1 MKSMKVIAV
10 IPAYDEEIAVGSV
23 VLKTKSHVDEVFVV
37 DDGSHDATA
46 EIAEAAGATVVRHE
60 RNRGK
65 GAALRTGIS
74 KVQELDFDAIV
85 FLDADGQNNPDEIP
99 KLVKTLLEE
108 DADIVIGSRFIDGST
123 VDIPAYRRTGQK
135 VLDKI
140 TNSFANTN
148 LTDTQSGFRAFS
160 KNAIEKLSFKQDS
173 LDIESGMLMEATE
186 LGLRIKE
193 IPISVRYDVGTPSQ
207 HPVVQGFTVVISLI
221 RLIAER
227 HALLS
232 FGFIGIALLMFGLYE
247 GITVV
252 RIYNAKQA
260 LAIGT
265 ALISVLFTL
274 IGTYIMFT
282 GVILYV
288 VNDLIERKLKH
299 FR

>member
-1 MKSMKVIAV
+1 LKTIAV
-10 IPAYDEEIAVGSV
+10 IPAYNEEIAIGSV
-23 VLKTKSHVDEVFVV
+23 VLKTIPHVYEVFVV
-37 DDGSHDATA
+37 DDGSCDATA
-46 EIAEAAGATVVRHE
+46 VIAEAAGATVVRHE
-60 RNRGK
+60 KNRGK

-74 KVQELDFDAIV
+74 KVQELDFDVIV

-140 TNSFANTN
+140 TNNFANTN

-186 LGLRIKE
+186 LGMRIKE
-193 IPISVRYDVGTPSQ
+193 FPISVRYDVGTQSQ
-207 HPVVQGFTVVISLI
+207 HPAVQGFSVVTSLI

-232 FGFIGIALLMFGLYE
+232 FGFVGIALLIFGLYK

-252 RIYNAKQA
+252 MIYSDKQM
-260 LAIGT
+260 LAVGT
-265 ALISVLFTL
+265 ALISVLLSL
-274 IGTYIMFT
+274 IGTYMMFT

-288 VNDLIERKLKH
+288 VNDLIEKKLKP
-299 FR
+299 

>member
-1 MKSMKVIAV
+1 M
-10 IPAYDEEIAVGSV
+10 IPAYNEEIAIGSV
-23 VLKTKSHVDEVFVV
+23 VLKTIPHVDEAFVV
-37 DDGSHDATA
+37 DDGSCDATA
-46 EIAEAAGATVVRHE
+46 VIAEAAGATVVRHE

-99 KLVKTLLEE
+99 ELVKTLLEE

-140 TNSFANTN
+140 TNSFANTD
-148 LTDTQSGFRAFS
+148 LTDTQSGFRVFS
-160 KNAIEKLSFKQDS
+160 KNAIEKLLFKQDS
-173 LDIESGMLMEATE
+173 LDIESGMIMEATE

-193 IPISVRYDVGTPSQ
+193 VPITVRYDVGKPSQ
-207 HPVVQGFTVVISLI
+207 HPVVQGFSVVTSLI
-221 RLIAER
+221 RLTAER

-232 FGFIGIALLMFGLYE
+232 FGFIGIALLIFGLYE

-252 RIYNAKQA
+252 MIYNDKQM
-260 LAIGT
+260 LAVGT
-265 ALISVLFTL
+265 ALISVLFSL
-274 IGTYIMFT
+274 IGTYMMFT

-288 VNDLIERKLKH
+288 VNDLIERKLK
-299 FR
+299 R

>member
-1 MKSMKVIAV
+1 V
-10 IPAYDEEIAVGSV
+10 IPAYNEEIAIGSV
-23 VLKTKSHVDEVFVV
+23 VLKTIPHVDEVFVV
-37 DDGSHDATA
+37 DDGSCDATA
-46 EIAEAAGATVVRHE
+46 VIAEAAGATVVRHE

-99 KLVKTLLEE
+99 ELVKTLIEE

-140 TNSFANTN
+140 TNSFANTD

-193 IPISVRYDVGTPSQ
+193 VPITVRYDVGKPSQ
-207 HPVVQGFTVVISLI
+207 HPVVQGFSVVTSLI

-232 FGFIGIALLMFGLYE
+232 FGFIGIALLIFGLYE

-252 RIYNAKQA
+252 MIYNDKQM
-260 LAIGT
+260 LAVGT
-265 ALISVLFTL
+265 ALISILFSL
-274 IGTYIMFT
+274 IGTYMMFT

-288 VNDLIERKLKH
+288 VNDLIERKLK
-299 FR
+299 